1 MRRVLKHRGVE
12 RGHQQHQH
20 HEAEQRREDPH
31 RGVAGLDLGRL
42 DERDHL
48 LKFERG
54 STIDEGTHNVYVI
67 RGDHAV
73 RTPVRVGAASV
84 SEIEV
89 LHGLAEGDRVIVS
102 DTRDFNDAPDLLIAN

>member
-1 MRRVLKHRGVE
+1 MRIV
-12 RGHQQHQH
+12 
-20 HEAEQRREDPH
+20 
-31 RGVAGLDLGRL
+31 L
-42 DERDHL
+42 DERDHV